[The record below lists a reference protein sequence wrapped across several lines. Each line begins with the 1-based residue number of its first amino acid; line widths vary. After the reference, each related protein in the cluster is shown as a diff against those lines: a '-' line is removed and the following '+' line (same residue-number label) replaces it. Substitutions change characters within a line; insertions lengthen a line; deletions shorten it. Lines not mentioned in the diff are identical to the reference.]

1 MKPGA
6 MPLDD
11 EDEDEGEKH
20 AKFSPETPSPQ
31 HAKFRK
37 TGFRKP
43 GTVVLDDDEDDTPED
58 A

>member
-6 MPLDD
+6 MPLD
-11 EDEDEGEKH
+11 DEDEGEKH

-43 GTVVLDDDEDDTPED
+43 GTVVLDDDEDTPED